1 MKMRGFVQLTA
12 SAALLVMLALFAGC
26 DSNAPKPPEAKPE
39 PKPPEQL
46 TGRAAFQ
53 KTFIAARN
61 YAADVKPFRIESTPS
76 PDGNG
81 QEGKSAIWRA
91 SFASAIQKG
100 VKPFFWSG
108 SNAPD
113 APARGVSPGNEDV
126 YNPSNASTQVFDVA
140 FLKSDSDAAFAEAQ
154 KHGGEKILEPQHQR
168 TYLARHLWRFAG
180 RRQADGRGERLDR
193 RVYPRGEVGL
203 RSSIGLGKSRKKNKS
218 TAGFYFG
225 CSACFIWSSIEAKK
239 RHSTLAG
246 AIAPLSVY
254 GSPRKIISATEYCR
268 RRRSVADCALSSSS
282 FAERRSEIKRPAPPG
297 LPVSSL
303 PGSSFL
309 GSSFLGSFFSGS
321 SLNIYNS
328 SARMDYGASPPES
341 LT

>member
-12 SAALLVMLALFAGC
+12 FAAILVMLALLAGC
-26 DSNAPKPPEAKPE
+26 DSNTPKPPEAKPE

-81 QEGKSAIWRA
+81 QDGKSAIWRA

-108 SNAPD
+108 SNAAD
-113 APARGVSPGNEDV
+113 APSRGVSPGNEDV

-154 KHGGEKILEPQHQR
+154 KHGGEKILTKDPTTPIIYICDWNHNTNE
-168 TYLARHLWRFAG
+168 L
-180 RRQADGRGERLDR
+180 
-193 RVYPRGEVGL
+193 
-203 RSSIGLGKSRKKNKS
+203 
-218 TAGFYFG
+218 
-225 CSACFIWSSIEAKK
+225 IWHVI
-239 RHSTLAG
+239 
-246 AIAPLSVY
+246 
-254 GSPRKIISATEYCR
+254 
-268 RRRSVADCALSSSS
+268 
-282 FAERRSEIKRPAPPG
+282 
-297 LPVSSL
+297 
-303 PGSSFL
+303 
-309 GSSFLGSFFSGS
+309 
-321 SLNIYNS
+321 
-328 SARMDYGASPPES
+328 YGASREDAK
-341 LT
+341 LTVAVSASTGAFIRVEK